1 MNIAIFAA
9 GCFWGVEKKFD
20 LTKGVNKV
28 EVGYTGG
35 KIQNPTYEQVCY
47 EDTGHAEAVRI
58 NFDDKIITYK
68 ELLNVFWSC
77 HNPTTL
83 NRQGPDIG
91 EQYRSAIFYLDDK
104 QKTEAEDSKRKMNKT
119 IFNNNIMT
127 EITKFDVFYLA
138 EEYHQKYLKKL
149 ENINVF
155 SHNRLVRKKSF
166 K

>member
-20 LTKGVNKV
+20 LIKGVTKV

-35 KIQNPTYEQVCY
+35 KTQNPTYEQVCY

-58 NFDDKIITYK
+58 NFDDKIITYI

-83 NRQGPDIG
+83 NRQGLDIG
-91 EQYRSAIFYLDDK
+91 EQYRSAIFYLDEK
-104 QKTEAEDSKRKMNKT
+104 QRTEAEESKKKMNET
-119 IFNNNIMT
+119 IFNYNIVT

-149 ENINVF
+149 G
-155 SHNRLVRKKSF
+155 KY
-166 K
+166 

>member
-20 LTKGVNKV
+20 LTKGVTKV

-35 KIQNPTYEQVCY
+35 KTQNPTYEQVCY

-58 NFDDKIITYK
+58 NFDDKIITYI
-68 ELLNVFWSC
+68 ELLNVFWLC

-91 EQYRSAIFYLDDK
+91 EQYRSAIFYLDEK
-104 QKTEAEDSKRKMNKT
+104 QRTEAEESKRKMNET
-119 IFNNNIMT
+119 TFNNNIVT

-149 ENINVF
+149 G
-155 SHNRLVRKKSF
+155 KY
-166 K
+166 

>member
-20 LTKGVNKV
+20 LTKGVTKV

-35 KIQNPTYEQVCY
+35 KTQNPTYEQVCY

-91 EQYRSAIFYLDDK
+91 EQYRSAIFYLDEK
-104 QKTEAEDSKRKMNKT
+104 QRTEAEESKKKMNEK
-119 IFNNNIMT
+119 IFNNNIVT
-127 EITKFDVFYLA
+127 EIKKFDVFYLA
-138 EEYHQKYLKKL
+138 EEYHQKYLKK
-149 ENINVF
+149 IG
-155 SHNRLVRKKSF
+155 KY
-166 K
+166 

>member
-9 GCFWGVEKKFD
+9 GCFWGIEKKFD
-20 LTKGVNKV
+20 LTKGVTKV

-35 KIQNPTYEQVCY
+35 KTQNPTYEQVCY

-58 NFDDKIITYK
+58 NFDNKIITYK

-91 EQYRSAIFYLDDK
+91 EQYRSAIFYLDEK
-104 QKTEAEDSKRKMNKT
+104 QRTEAEESKKKMNVT
-119 IFNNNIMT
+119 IFNNNIVT
-127 EITKFDVFYLA
+127 EIKKFDVFYLA

-149 ENINVF
+149 G
-155 SHNRLVRKKSF
+155 KY
-166 K
+166 

>member
-20 LTKGVNKV
+20 LIKGVTKV

-35 KIQNPTYEQVCY
+35 KTQNPTYEQVCY

-58 NFDDKIITYK
+58 NFDDKIITYI

-91 EQYRSAIFYLDDK
+91 EQYRSAIFYLDEK
-104 QKTEAEDSKRKMNKT
+104 QRTEAEESKKKMNET
-119 IFNNNIMT
+119 IFNYNIVT

-149 ENINVF
+149 G
-155 SHNRLVRKKSF
+155 KY
-166 K
+166 

>member
-9 GCFWGVEKKFD
+9 GCFWGIEKKFD
-20 LTKGVNKV
+20 LTKGVIKV

-35 KIQNPTYEQVCY
+35 DTKNPTYEQVCY
-47 EDTGHAEAVRI
+47 EETGHAEAVRI
-58 NFDDKIITYK
+58 NFDEKIISYK

-91 EQYRSAIFYLDDK
+91 KQYRSAIFYLNDK
-104 QKTEAEDSKRKMNKT
+104 QKVEAEESKKTMNET
-119 IFNNNIMT
+119 MFDNNIVT
-127 EITKFDVFYLA
+127 EITKFDEFYLA

-149 ENINVF
+149 G
-155 SHNRLVRKKSF
+155 KY
-166 K
+166 

>member
-20 LTKGVNKV
+20 LTKGVTKV

-35 KIQNPTYEQVCY
+35 KTQNPTYEQVCY

-58 NFDDKIITYK
+58 NFDDKIITYI
-68 ELLNVFWSC
+68 ELLNVFWLC

-91 EQYRSAIFYLDDK
+91 EQYRSAIFYLDEK
-104 QKTEAEDSKRKMNKT
+104 QRTEAEESKKKMNET
-119 IFNNNIMT
+119 IFNNNIVT

-149 ENINVF
+149 G
-155 SHNRLVRKKSF
+155 KY
-166 K
+166 

>member
-1 MNIAIFAA
+1 MNNAIFAA

-20 LTKGVNKV
+20 LTKGVTKV

-58 NFDDKIITYK
+58 NFDDKIITYI

-91 EQYRSAIFYLDDK
+91 EQYRSAIFYLDEK
-104 QKTEAEDSKRKMNKT
+104 QRTEAEESKKKMNET
-119 IFNNNIMT
+119 IFNYNIVT

-149 ENINVF
+149 G
-155 SHNRLVRKKSF
+155 KY
-166 K
+166 

>member
-20 LTKGVNKV
+20 LTKGVTKV

-35 KIQNPTYEQVCY
+35 KTQNPTYEQVCY

-91 EQYRSAIFYLDDK
+91 EQYRSAIFYLDEK
-104 QKTEAEDSKRKMNKT
+104 QRTEAEESKKKMNVT
-119 IFNNNIMT
+119 IFNNNIVT
-127 EITKFDVFYLA
+127 EIKKFDVFYLA

-149 ENINVF
+149 G
-155 SHNRLVRKKSF
+155 KY
-166 K
+166 